1 MVGILENLLDMMDH
15 PPEPNCSC
23 HLSAPCSDCENY
35 SGLRMAIAD
44 AETYIANH
52 QAKGETNT

>member
-1 MVGILENLLDMMDH
+1 MVEILENLLGMMDH

-23 HLSAPCSDCENY
+23 HLSSPCSDCENY

-44 AETYIANH
+44 AETYIAK
-52 QAKGETNT
+52 AKGETNA